1 MPRSVQI
8 RNVPEAIHRKL
19 KLRAVEEG
27 LSLSDYL
34 GREVKRLA
42 ALPTVAELNARF
54 AKHPHSEE
62 VGRAAVEAIRAGR
75 SS

>member
-8 RNVPEAIHRKL
+8 RNVPEEVHRRL

-34 GREVKRLA
+34 GREVRRLA
-42 ALPTVAELNARF
+42 ALPTIAELNARF
-54 AKHPHSEE
+54 AKHPHPRE
-62 VGRAAVEAIRAGR
+62 VGKAAVEAIRAAR
-75 SS
+75 RP